1 MEIVN
6 IKAEVRSDV
15 GSKTARALRR
25 EGRIPC
31 VAYGGDQVFYFS
43 VHPADVKELIFTPNF
58 KLASIEL
65 DGAEHKCIVKDL
77 QAHPVTDE
85 IIHIDFL
92 RLVEGHPLKVNVP
105 VAFKGASPGVKAGG
119 KLVQTMRTVKIKTDP
134 ANLVDKLYVSVAGLG
149 LGQSVRVRDI
159 EPNDN
164 VEILSAPATPVAQV
178 TIPRALKSAAAAE
191 KKDGKKK

>member
-6 IKAEVRSDV
+6 IKAEVRSEV
-15 GSKTARALRR
+15 GSRTARAIRR
-25 EGRIPC
+25 EGKIPC
-31 VAYGGDQVFYFS
+31 VVYGGDKVDYFAVS
-43 VHPADVKELIFTPNF
+43 PADVKDLIYTPNF
-58 KLASIEL
+58 KLASIEI
-65 DGAEHKCIVKDL
+65 DGTEHKCIVKDL

-134 ANLVDKLYVSVAGLG
+134 SNLVDKLYVSVSGLG

-159 EPNDN
+159 EPNEN
-164 VEILSAPATPVAQV
+164 IEILSAPATPVAQV

-191 KKDGKKK
+191 KKEGKKK